1 MLTWYL
7 MYHRGYWCATRHK
20 YDQSISP
27 FFLLIFGVFLWFGPT
42 VRQRL
47 EARGCANRSRVS
59 TGMQF
64 TTAKSIVLRSFS
76 LDSLLILSSLARLL
90 TLEGLYI
97 ELGYDSISFKIL
109 LILSSLAYFDNDK
122 NANHKTM
129 NVIFTFI
136 YSGVLLQSKNPS
148 ESEGLYISSWI
159 ETKENSTWAWVK
171 SYGKV
176 HIFWEGH
183 KILRNLHLTFVLCSA
198 SQK

>member
-27 FFLLIFGVFLWFGPT
+27 FFLLVFGVFLWFGPT
-42 VRQRL
+42 LRQRL
-47 EARGCANRSRVS
+47 EARGCANRSRV
-59 TGMQF
+59 TWMQF

-76 LDSLLILSSLARLL
+76 FDSLLILSSLTRLL

-97 ELGYDSISFKIL
+97 ELGYDSLSFKIFAKKIPSCFFCFFYLGFRLKTAKSIVLRSFSFNSL
-109 LILSSLAYFDNDK
+109 LILSFLAYFDSDK

-136 YSGVLLQSKNPS
+136 YSGVL
-148 ESEGLYISSWI
+148 
-159 ETKENSTWAWVK
+159 
-171 SYGKV
+171 KV
-176 HIFWEGH
+176 
-183 KILRNLHLTFVLCSA
+183 S
-198 SQK
+198 